1 MREHPFTT
9 FVLRTLVALLPVL
22 LFVGLY
28 LVIDPFRVV
37 HRYDGISI
45 AAGDTLERMPNK
57 RYVAIEG
64 LRHYDPEHHFDSF
77 IFGSSISSN
86 FTVAAWKRHLPD
98 SASVY
103 HFTAGAETLSGIRDE
118 LRYLF
123 EGGYTVRHVML
134 VMEAEM
140 FHRPTRYEEMPF
152 VPHYDVSP
160 AISWLHFHRLHFNA
174 FRDPYMFLYQLH
186 PTRWLANKL
195 LEDGKMTTVPSGR
208 DEVTNE
214 DSSYGLDTLI
224 ANNGDRYYQERIPW
238 LIDMQPQPNP
248 MPLDIDETNSGV
260 LREIAAML
268 RDHGVD
274 DYIVI
279 VPPRFRSQPLSPID
293 HMALCE
299 IMGQQHVNDFSADS
313 VLIHDL
319 HSYYDGVHILTHRC
333 TEMIDRCYNKAPQ
346 STLITTTRN
355 QEPRTKN

>member
-1 MREHPFTT
+1 MKDQGFKK
-9 FVLRTLVALLPVL
+9 FVLRTLLALSPVA

-28 LVIDPFRVV
+28 IAVDPFGVV
-37 HRYDGISI
+37 HRYDGVSI

-64 LRHYDPEHHFDSF
+64 LKYYNAAHHYDSF

-86 FTVAAWKRHLPD
+86 FTAAAWKKHLPD

-118 LRYLF
+118 LRYLLDN
-123 EGGYTVRHVML
+123 GYPVRHVML

-140 FHRPTRYEEMPF
+140 FHRPTRYEEMPY

-160 AISWLHFHRLHFNA
+160 VISRLHFHRLHFNA

-186 PTRWLANKL
+186 PTRWLADKL

-208 DEVTNE
+208 DELTNE

-224 ANNGDRYYQERIPW
+224 LNNVERYYQETCPW
-238 LIDMQPQPNP
+238 LIEMMPQPNP
-248 MPLDIDETNSGV
+248 MPLDIDETNLGV
-260 LREIAAML
+260 LQEIAAML
-268 RDHGVD
+268 RGQGI
-274 DYIVI
+274 DYVVI

-293 HMALCE
+293 HQVLCGLLGE
-299 IMGQQHVNDFSADS
+299 DHVNDFSADS
-313 VLIHDL
+313 VLVHDL

-333 TEMIDRCYNKAPQ
+333 SEMIDHCY
-346 STLITTTRN
+346 TRGN
-355 QEPRTKN
+355 GSR